1 MGNGVSID
9 QGNLPSYGIGDVSD
23 AADRKQHDW
32 SQLAGTPIIEQ
43 PSSALWSP
51 RESYSDARNVGPRS
65 SSFADDN
72 ERMGTTYSGARTCG
86 QKSLNSMED
95 NAQLDAYED
104 A

>member
-32 SQLAGTPIIEQ
+32 SQLAGTPITEQ

-51 RESYSDARNVGPRS
+51 RESYNS
-65 SSFADDN
+65 SHNFR
-72 ERMGTTYSGARTCG
+72 EG
-86 QKSLNSMED
+86 LFHHP
-95 NAQLDAYED
+95 
-104 A
+104 